1 MRIVADMQM
10 RTALIEVVDSSPEL
24 ASAYIIH
31 VRLGVDMDK
40 QDGFACLKIIYDAKA
55 TPFAAA
61 CRPIRHA
68 YLVYRQ
74 AVSANEIAADVLVL
88 HFRL

>member
-1 MRIVADMQM
+1 MRIVADMKVGLP
-10 RTALIEVVDSSPEL
+10 LIDICQSPPDFTIVH
-24 ASAYIIH
+24 IIL
-31 VRLGVDMDK
+31 VRLGADMDNY
-40 QDGFACLKIIYDAKA
+40 DGFACLKIIYDAKA
-55 TPFAAA
+55 TPFTAA

-74 AVSANEIAADVLVL
+74 AESANKIAADVLVL